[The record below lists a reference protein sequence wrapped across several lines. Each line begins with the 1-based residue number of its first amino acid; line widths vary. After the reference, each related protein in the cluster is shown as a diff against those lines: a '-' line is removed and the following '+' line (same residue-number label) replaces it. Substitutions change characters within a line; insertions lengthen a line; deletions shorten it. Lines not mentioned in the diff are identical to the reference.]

1 MPELYKVLDPK
12 DVPALVVKRKGPPK
26 KAFRLAM
33 EQMQVG
39 DTIAIPI
46 TQRTRVS
53 LIGQQTKR
61 IFRSALID
69 GVCYVRR
76 LPDDA
81 S

>member
-1 MPELYKVLDPK
+1 MPELYTVLDPK
-12 DVPALVVKRKGPPK
+12 DVPSLVRQRKGAPK

-53 LIGQQTKR
+53 LIGEQTGR
-61 IFRSALID
+61 IFRTTRID
-69 GVCYVRR
+69 DVVYVRR